1 MKMQSSVLTSPT
13 HDAPIPLNRL
23 RLEIF
28 NGAFRLNRI
37 VCMGGVRLH
46 QASWGVPP
54 GWGRPSHN
62 LDGGGG
68 LTKTFKPQTY

>member
-28 NGAFRLNRI
+28 NGAFRLSGI
-37 VCMGGVRLH
+37 DCMGRARYH
-46 QASWGVPP
+46 QAHLGGTPGV
-54 GWGRPSHN
+54 GSV
-62 LDGGGG
+62 
-68 LTKTFKPQTY
+68 

>member
-28 NGAFRLNRI
+28 NGAFRLSRI
-37 VCMGGVRLH
+37 DCIGCGRYHQPNLGGTPRVGS
-46 QASWGVPP
+46 AGVGFPE
-54 GWGRPSHN
+54 RV
-62 LDGGGG
+62 GG
-68 LTKTFKPQTY
+68 